1 MTVSQIKD
9 HQGESVKKLIDW
21 LDENKITEVECIF
34 PDIAGSSKGKI
45 LPVQRFIKSMEDQSL
60 KLADSVF
67 GQTVSGKWVYE
78 SEVID
83 YVEEDLIMKPDLSTI
98 RRIPWNKEPTAQ
110 IICDLHYSDGS
121 PSALAPRQVLKNI
134 IGLLDEEQLKAVV
147 APELEFYLCEQ
158 NLDPDL
164 PLKTPIGKSGRR
176 EKGSRVFGIDAV
188 NEFDDLTDDIY
199 DYCEILKIGVD
210 TLIHESGPSQ
220 IEINL
225 NHGDP
230 LQLADQAFMFKRAVR
245 QVALKH
251 GIHATFMSKPYQGHP
266 GSSMH
271 IHQNIISTKT
281 NKNLFSDENGNN
293 TKEFFHFI
301 GGLQTYLPDAMLF
314 FAPYVNSYRRFVIDA
329 SAPINTHWGFENRT
343 VAFRIPTS
351 KGSSRRIENRI
362 PGADTNPYLAIASSL
377 ACGLLGLKEKIEPE
391 KPVSGDAFERRHN
404 IPKYLPDALKRL
416 KVSNELSE
424 VLGKEFIT
432 LYTEIKQ
439 TEHDAYQNVIS
450 AWEREHLLLN
460 V

>member
-1 MTVSQIKD
+1 MTVSSNNELKQWL
-9 HQGESVKKLIDW
+9 ES
-21 LDENKITEVECIF
+21 NKISEVECIF
-34 PDIAGSSKGKI
+34 PDMAGSSKGKI
-45 LPVQRFIKSMEDQSL
+45 LPVQRFLKSIDDQSL

-83 YVEEDLIMKPDLSTI
+83 YVEEDLFMSPDLSTL
-98 RRIPWNKEPTAQ
+98 RKIPWNKEPTAQ
-110 IICDLHYSDGS
+110 IICDLKYGTGE
-121 PSALAPRQVLKNI
+121 PSEIAPRQVLINI
-134 IGLLDEEQLKAVV
+134 IKTLEEENLKAVV

-164 PLKTPIGKSGRR
+164 PLKTPVGKSGRR
-176 EKGSRVFGIDAV
+176 ETGSRVFGIDAV
-188 NEFDDLTDDIY
+188 NEFDALTDDIY
-199 DYCEILKIGVD
+199 DYCELMEIGVD
-210 TLIHESGPSQ
+210 TLVHESGPSQ

-225 NHGDP
+225 NHGGP
-230 LQLADQAFMFKRAVR
+230 LALADQTFMFKRAVR

-251 GIHATFMSKPYQGHP
+251 SIHATFMAKPYQGQP

-271 IHQNIISTKT
+271 IHQNLVSTKL
-281 NKNLFSDENGNN
+281 NKNLFSDQDGNN
-293 TKEFFHFI
+293 TKEFLYYI
-301 GGLQTYLPDAMLF
+301 GGLQNYLPDAMLL

-329 SAPINTHWGFENRT
+329 SAPINTHWGIENRT
-343 VAFRIPTS
+343 VAFRVPTS
-351 KGSSRRIENRI
+351 SPVARRIENRI
-362 PGADTNPYLAIASSL
+362 PGADTNPYLAIAASL
-377 ACGLLGLKEKIEPE
+377 ACGYLGLKEKLEPE
-391 KPVSGDAFERRHN
+391 KPTAGDAFERRHN

-424 VLGKEFIT
+424 TLGKEFVT
-432 LYTEIKQ
+432 LFTEIKQ

>member
-1 MTVSQIKD
+1 MTVSSISELK
-9 HQGESVKKLIDW
+9 HWLESNNIS
-21 LDENKITEVECIF
+21 EVECIF
-34 PDIAGSSKGKI
+34 PDMAGSSKGKI
-45 LPVQRFIKSMEDQSL
+45 LPVERFIKSFEEQSL
-60 KLADSVF
+60 RLADSVF
-67 GQTVSGKWVYE
+67 GQTVSGKWVYQ

-83 YVEEDLIMKPDLSTI
+83 YVEEDLFMAPDLSTI
-98 RRIPWNKEPTAQ
+98 RKIPWNKEPTAQ
-110 IICDLHYSDGS
+110 IICDLNY
-121 PSALAPRQVLKNI
+121 PSNEPSKLAPRQVLKNI
-134 IGLLDEEQLKAVV
+134 IKQLSDENVKAVV

-176 EKGSRVFGIDAV
+176 ETGSRVFGIDAV
-188 NEFDDLTDDIY
+188 NEFDALTDDIY
-199 DYCEILKIGVD
+199 DYCELMNIGVD
-210 TLIHESGPSQ
+210 TLVHESGPSQ

-230 LQLADQAFMFKRAVR
+230 LALADQAFMFKRAVR

-251 GIHATFMSKPYQGHP
+251 NIHATFMAKPYQGQP

-271 IHQNIISTKT
+271 IHQNLVSAKS
-281 NKNLFSDENGNN
+281 NENLFSDKEGNN
-293 TKEFFHFI
+293 SKEFFHFI
-301 GGLQTYLPDAMLF
+301 GGLQTYLPDAMLL

-329 SAPINTHWGFENRT
+329 SAPINTHWGIENRT
-343 VAFRIPTS
+343 VAFRVPTS
-351 KGSSRRIENRI
+351 QNKSRRVENRI
-362 PGADTNPYLAIASSL
+362 PGADTNPYLAIAASL

-391 KPVSGDAFERRHN
+391 KPIAGDAFERRHN

-424 VLGKEFIT
+424 ALGNEFVT

>member
-1 MTVSQIKD
+1 MTVNNQNELK
-9 HQGESVKKLIDW
+9 QW
-21 LDENKITEVECIF
+21 LDLNKITEVECIF
-34 PDIAGSSKGKI
+34 PDMAGSSKGKI
-45 LPVQRFIKSMEDQSL
+45 LPVNRFIKSVEDESL

-67 GQTVSGKWVYE
+67 AQTVSGGWVDE

-83 YVEEDLIMKPDLSTI
+83 YVEEDVIMTPDLSTI
-98 RRIPWNKEPTAQ
+98 RKIPWNKEPTAQ
-110 IICDLHYSDGS
+110 VICDLYNNTNN
-121 PSALAPRQVLKNI
+121 PSNIAPRQILKNI
-134 IGLLDEEQLKAVV
+134 MILLNENQMEAVV

-176 EKGSRVFGIDAV
+176 EKGSKVFGIDAV
-188 NEFDDLTDDIY
+188 NEFDKIMDDIY
-199 DYCEILKIGVD
+199 DYSEQLGIGVD
-210 TLIHESGPSQ
+210 TLVHESGPAQ

-230 LQLADQAFMFKRAVR
+230 LALADQAFMFKRAVR

-251 GIHATFMSKPYQGHP
+251 GVHATFMAKPYSEHP

-271 IHQNIISTKT
+271 IHQNLISTKT
-281 NKNLFSDENGNN
+281 KENVFSDAEGNN
-293 TKEFFHFI
+293 TDLFLHYI
-301 GGLQTYLPDAMLF
+301 GGLQQYLPDAMLL

-329 SAPINTHWGFENRT
+329 SAPINTHWGIENRT
-343 VAFRIPTS
+343 VGLRVPAS
-351 KGSSRRIENRI
+351 KAKSRRIENRI

-377 ACGLLGLKEKIEPE
+377 ACGYLGIKNGIEPE
-391 KPVSGDAFERRHN
+391 KPIAGSAFERRHN

-416 KVSNELSE
+416 KISE
-424 VLGKEFIT
+424 TLIEILGKDFIA
-432 LYTEIKQ
+432 LYTELKQ

>member
-1 MTVSQIKD
+1 MTVS
-9 HQGESVKKLIDW
+9 SVDELKQWLKL
-21 LDENKITEVECIF
+21 NKISEVECIF
-34 PDIAGSSKGKI
+34 PDMAGSTKGKI
-45 LPVQRFIKSMEDQSL
+45 LPVERFIKSIEDQSL

-83 YVEEDLIMKPDLSTI
+83 YVEEDLFMSPDITTL
-98 RRIPWNKEPTAQ
+98 RKIPWNKEPTAQ
-110 IICDLHYSDGS
+110 IICDLKYANNELSEI
-121 PSALAPRQVLKNI
+121 APRQVLMNVI
-134 IGLLDEEQLKAVV
+134 QQLKELNLKAIV

-158 NLDPDL
+158 NLDPDQ

-176 EKGSRVFGIDAV
+176 ETGSRVFGIDAV
-188 NEFDDLTDDIY
+188 NEFDTLTDDIY
-199 DYCEILKIGVD
+199 DYCELMNIGVD
-210 TLIHESGPSQ
+210 TLVHESGPSQ

-230 LQLADQAFMFKRAVR
+230 LALADQAFMFKRAVR

-251 GIHATFMSKPYQGHP
+251 GIHATFMAKPYQGQP

-271 IHQNIISTKT
+271 IHQNIISSKSGL
-281 NKNLFSDENGNN
+281 NLFSDKDGNN
-293 TKEFFHFI
+293 SKEFFYYI
-301 GGLQTYLPDAMLF
+301 GGLQTYLPDAMLL

-329 SAPINTHWGFENRT
+329 SAPINTHWGIENRT
-343 VAFRIPTS
+343 VAFRVPTS
-351 KGSSRRIENRI
+351 QNEAKRIENRI
-362 PGADTNPYLAIASSL
+362 PGADTNPYLAIAASL
-377 ACGLLGLKEKIEPE
+377 ACGLLGIKEKIDPE
-391 KPVSGDAFERRHN
+391 KPIAGDAFERRHN

-424 VLGKEFIT
+424 TLGKEFIT
-432 LYTEIKQ
+432 LFTEIKQ

>member
-1 MTVSQIKD
+1 MTVSSLSELKQ
-9 HQGESVKKLIDW
+9 W
-21 LDENKITEVECIF
+21 LGSNKVSEVECIF
-34 PDIAGSSKGKI
+34 PDMAGSSKGKI
-45 LPVQRFIKSMEDQSL
+45 LPVERFVKSFEEQSL
-60 KLADSVF
+60 RLADSVF
-67 GQTVSGKWVYE
+67 GQTVSGKWVYQ

-83 YVEEDLIMKPDLSTI
+83 YVEEDLFMAPDLSTI
-98 RRIPWNKEPTAQ
+98 RKIPWNKEPTAQ
-110 IICDLHYSDGS
+110 IICDLNY
-121 PSALAPRQVLKNI
+121 PSGEPSKIAPRQVLKNI
-134 IGLLDEEQLKAVV
+134 IRQLSDENLRAVV

-164 PLKTPIGKSGRR
+164 PLKTPVGKSGRR
-176 EKGSRVFGIDAV
+176 ETGSRVFGIDAV
-188 NEFDDLTDDIY
+188 NEFDKLTDDIY
-199 DYCEILKIGVD
+199 DYCELMNIGVD
-210 TLIHESGPSQ
+210 TLVHESGPSQ

-230 LQLADQAFMFKRAVR
+230 LALADQAFMFKRAVR

-251 GIHATFMSKPYQGHP
+251 NIHATFMAKPYQGQP

-271 IHQNIISTKT
+271 IHQNLVSAKT
-281 NKNLFSDENGNN
+281 GENLFSDKEGNN
-293 TKEFFHFI
+293 SKEFFRFI
-301 GGLQTYLPDAMLF
+301 GGLQTYLPDAMLL

-329 SAPINTHWGFENRT
+329 SAPINTHWGIENRT
-343 VAFRIPTS
+343 VAFRVPTS
-351 KGSSRRIENRI
+351 QNMSRRVENRI
-362 PGADTNPYLAIASSL
+362 PGSDTNPYLAIAASL

-391 KPVSGDAFERRHN
+391 KPIAGDAFERRHN

-416 KVSNELSE
+416 KVSNELSDS
-424 VLGKEFIT
+424 LGKEFVT

>member
-1 MTVSQIKD
+1 MTSSISELK
-9 HQGESVKKLIDW
+9 EWLKK
-21 LDENKITEVECIF
+21 NKISEVECIF
-34 PDIAGSSKGKI
+34 PDMAGSSKGKI
-45 LPVQRFIKSMEDQSL
+45 LPVERFVKSIDENSL

-78 SEVID
+78 SEIID
-83 YVEEDLIMKPDLSTI
+83 YVEEDLHMVPDFSTI
-98 RRIPWNKEPTAQ
+98 RKIPWNKEPTAQ
-110 IICDLHYSDGS
+110 ILCDLHYSTNE
-121 PSALAPRQVLKNI
+121 PSEIAPRQVLKNI
-134 IGLLDEEQLKAVV
+134 IRLLDEKNLKAVV

-164 PLKTPIGKSGRR
+164 PLKTPVGKSGRR
-176 EKGSRVFGIDAV
+176 ESGSRVFGIDAV
-188 NEFDDLTDDIY
+188 NEFDELTDQIY
-199 DYCEILKIGVD
+199 DYCELMEIGVD
-210 TLIHESGPSQ
+210 TLVHEAGPSQ

-230 LQLADQAFMFKRAVR
+230 LALADQAFMFKRAVR
-245 QVALKH
+245 QVALQH
-251 GIHATFMSKPYQGHP
+251 GIHATFMAKPYQGQP

-271 IHQNIISTKT
+271 IHQNLFAKNDNS
-281 NKNLFSDENGNN
+281 NLFCDIDGNN
-293 TKEFFHFI
+293 TKEFLYFI
-301 GGLQTYLPDAMLF
+301 GGLQTYLPDAMLL

-329 SAPINTHWGFENRT
+329 SAPINTHWGIENRT
-343 VAFRIPTS
+343 VAFRVP
-351 KGSSRRIENRI
+351 SSQANARRIENRI
-362 PGADTNPYLAIASSL
+362 PGADTNPYLAIAASL
-377 ACGLLGLKEKIEPE
+377 ACGYLGLNEKIEPE
-391 KPVSGDAFERRHN
+391 KPIAGDAFERRHN

-416 KVSNELSE
+416 KVSNGLAE

>member
-1 MTVSQIKD
+1 MTVSSSAELK
-9 HQGESVKKLIDW
+9 HW
-21 LDENKITEVECIF
+21 LELNKISEVECIF

-45 LPVQRFIKSMEDQSL
+45 LPVNRFVKSFEEQSL

-83 YVEEDLIMKPDLSTI
+83 YVEEDLFMVPDLSTI
-98 RRIPWNKEPTAQ
+98 RKIPWNKEPTAQ
-110 IICDLHYSDGS
+110 IICDLNYASNS
-121 PSALAPRQVLKNI
+121 PSDIAPRQVLKKI
-134 IGLLDEEQLKAVV
+134 INLLGINSMKAVI

-164 PLKTPIGKSGRR
+164 PLKTPVGKSGRR
-176 EKGSRVFGIDAV
+176 ETGSRVFGIDAV
-188 NEFDDLTDDIY
+188 NEFDTLTDDIY
-199 DYCEILKIGVD
+199 DYCEILEIGVD
-210 TLIHESGPSQ
+210 TLVHESGPSQ

-225 NHGDP
+225 NHGNP
-230 LQLADQAFMFKRAVR
+230 LDLADQAFMFKRAVR

-251 GIHATFMSKPYQGHP
+251 GIHATFMAKPYQGQP

-271 IHQNIISTKT
+271 IHQNLISSES
-281 NKNLFSDENGNN
+281 NENLFCDKNGNN
-293 TKEFFHFI
+293 TSTFFNYI

-329 SAPINTHWGFENRT
+329 SAPINTHWGIENRT
-343 VAFRIPTS
+343 VGFRVPNS
-351 KGSSRRIENRI
+351 KGNARRIENRI
-362 PGADTNPYLAIASSL
+362 PGADTNPYLAIAASL
-377 ACGLLGLKEKIEPE
+377 ACGYLGIQEEIEPE
-391 KPVSGDAFERRHN
+391 KPIAGSAFERRHN

-416 KVSNELSE
+416 KISDTLSE
-424 VLGKEFIT
+424 ILGRDFIT

>member
-1 MTVSQIKD
+1 MTVNTFND
-9 HQGESVKKLIDW
+9 LKLW
-21 LDENKITEVECIF
+21 LKTNKISEVECIF
-34 PDIAGSSKGKI
+34 PDMAGSSKGKI
-45 LPVQRFIKSMEDQSL
+45 LPVQRFIKSIEDQGL

-83 YVEEDLIMKPDLSTI
+83 YVEEDLFMDPDFSTL
-98 RRIPWNKEPTAQ
+98 RKIPWNKEPTAQ
-110 IICDLHYSDGS
+110 IICDLKYGTNE
-121 PSALAPRQVLKNI
+121 PSEIAPRQVLINVINELEKE
-134 IGLLDEEQLKAVV
+134 GLKAIV

-164 PLKTPIGKSGRR
+164 PLKTPVGKSGRR
-176 EKGSRVFGIDAV
+176 ETGSRVFGIDAV
-188 NEFDDLTDDIY
+188 NEFDKLTDDIY
-199 DYCEILKIGVD
+199 DYCELMEIGVD
-210 TLIHESGPSQ
+210 TLVHESGPSQ

-225 NHGDP
+225 NHGHP
-230 LQLADQAFMFKRAVR
+230 LELADQAFMFKRAVR

-251 GIHATFMSKPYQGHP
+251 GIHATFMAKPYQGQP

-271 IHQNIISTKT
+271 IHQNLVSLKT
-281 NKNLFSDENGNN
+281 DKNLFCDQEGNN
-293 TKEFFHFI
+293 SREFLHYI
-301 GGLQTYLPDAMLF
+301 GGLQTYLPDAMLL

-329 SAPINTHWGFENRT
+329 SAPINTHWGIENRT
-343 VAFRIPTS
+343 VAFRVPTS
-351 KGSSRRIENRI
+351 QSSSRRIENRI
-362 PGADTNPYLAIASSL
+362 PGADTNPYLAIAASL
-377 ACGLLGLKEKIEPE
+377 ACGLLGLREKIEAE
-391 KPVSGDAFERRHN
+391 KPIAGDAFERRHN

-424 VLGKEFIT
+424 TLGRDFIT
-432 LYTEIKQ
+432 LFTEIKQ

>member
-1 MTVSQIKD
+1 MISSINELK
-9 HQGESVKKLIDW
+9 EW
-21 LDENKITEVECIF
+21 LKAHKISEVECIF
-34 PDIAGSSKGKI
+34 PDMAGSSKGKI
-45 LPVQRFIKSMEDQSL
+45 LPVERFIKSINENSL

-83 YVEEDLIMKPDLSTI
+83 YVEEDLHMVPDITTI
-98 RRIPWNKEPTAQ
+98 RQIPWNKEPTAQ
-110 IICDLHYSDGS
+110 ILCDLHYSTNE
-121 PSALAPRQVLKNI
+121 PSEIAPRQVLKNI
-134 IGLLDEEQLKAVV
+134 LALYKEKNLRAVV

-176 EKGSRVFGIDAV
+176 ESGSRVFGIDAV
-188 NEFDDLTDDIY
+188 NEFDELTDQVY
-199 DYCEILKIGVD
+199 DYCELMEIGVD
-210 TLIHESGPSQ
+210 TLVHEAGPSQ

-230 LQLADQAFMFKRAVR
+230 LALADQAFMFKRAVR

-251 GIHATFMSKPYQGHP
+251 GIHATFMAKPYQGQP

-271 IHQNIISTKT
+271 IHQNLFSEKDET
-281 NKNLFSDENGNN
+281 NLFCDRDGNN
-293 TKEFFHFI
+293 TPEFLHFI
-301 GGLQTYLPDAMLF
+301 GGLQTYLPDAMLM

-329 SAPINTHWGFENRT
+329 SAPINTHWGIENRT
-343 VAFRIPTS
+343 VAFRVPSSQAI
-351 KGSSRRIENRI
+351 SRRIENRI
-362 PGADTNPYLAIASSL
+362 PGADTNPYLAIAASL
-377 ACGLLGLKEKIEPE
+377 ACGYLGLNERIEPE
-391 KPVSGDAFERRHN
+391 KPIAGDAFERRHN

-416 KVSNELSE
+416 KVSNGLSE
-424 VLGKEFIT
+424 VLGKDFIT
-432 LYTEIKQ
+432 LYTEVKQ

>member
-1 MTVSQIKD
+1 MTVASTSELKQ
-9 HQGESVKKLIDW
+9 W
-21 LDENKITEVECIF
+21 LKANKISEVECIF
-34 PDIAGSSKGKI
+34 PDMAGSSKGKI
-45 LPVQRFIKSMEDQSL
+45 LPVERFIKSVEDQSL

-83 YVEEDLIMKPDLSTI
+83 YVEEDLFMSPDLSTL
-98 RRIPWNKEPTAQ
+98 RKIPWNKEPTAQ
-110 IICDLHYSDGS
+110 IICDLKYGTNE
-121 PSALAPRQVLKNI
+121 PSEIAPRQVLINVIKQLEAEN
-134 IGLLDEEQLKAVV
+134 LKAVV

-176 EKGSRVFGIDAV
+176 ETGSRVFGIDAV
-188 NEFDDLTDDIY
+188 NEFDELTDDIY
-199 DYCEILKIGVD
+199 DYCELMDIGVD
-210 TLIHESGPSQ
+210 NLVHESGPSQ

-230 LQLADQAFMFKRAVR
+230 LALADQAFMFKRAVR

-251 GIHATFMSKPYQGHP
+251 GIHATFMAKPYQGQP

-271 IHQNIISTKT
+271 IHQNLVSLKT
-281 NKNLFSDENGNN
+281 NKNLFSDKDGNN
-293 TKEFFHFI
+293 SNEFLRYI
-301 GGLQTYLPDAMLF
+301 GGLQTYLPDAMLL

-329 SAPINTHWGFENRT
+329 SAPINTHWGIENRT
-343 VAFRIPTS
+343 VAFRVPTS
-351 KGSSRRIENRI
+351 QANARRIENRI
-362 PGADTNPYLAIASSL
+362 PGAYTNPYLAIAASI
-377 ACGLLGLKEKIEPE
+377 ACGLLGLKENIEPE
-391 KPVSGDAFERRHN
+391 KPIAGDAFERRHN

-424 VLGKEFIT
+424 MLGKDFIT
-432 LYTEIKQ
+432 LFTEIKQ

>member
-1 MTVSQIKD
+1 MISSKS
-9 HQGESVKKLIDW
+9 ELKEW
-21 LDENKITEVECIF
+21 LKANKISEVECIF
-34 PDIAGSSKGKI
+34 PDMAGSSKGKI
-45 LPVQRFIKSMEDQSL
+45 LPVDRFVKSMDENSL

-78 SEVID
+78 SEIIA
-83 YVEEDLIMKPDLSTI
+83 YVEEDLHMVPDISTI
-98 RRIPWNKEPTAQ
+98 RKIPWNKEPTAQ
-110 IICDLHYSDGS
+110 ILCDLHYSTNE
-121 PSALAPRQVLKNI
+121 PSEIAPRQVLKNI
-134 IGLLDEEQLKAVV
+134 IQLFNEKNLKAVV

-164 PLKTPIGKSGRR
+164 PLKTPVGKSGRR
-176 EKGSRVFGIDAV
+176 ESGSRVFGIDAV
-188 NEFDDLTDDIY
+188 NEFDELTDQIY
-199 DYCEILKIGVD
+199 DYCEMMDIGVD
-210 TLIHESGPSQ
+210 TLVHEAGPSQ

-230 LQLADQAFMFKRAVR
+230 LALADQAFMFKRAVR

-251 GIHATFMSKPYQGHP
+251 GIHATFMAKPYQGQP

-271 IHQNIISTKT
+271 IHQNLFSK
-281 NKNLFSDENGNN
+281 NDSNLFCDDEGNN
-293 TKEFFHFI
+293 TKEFLHFI
-301 GGLQTYLPDAMLF
+301 GGLQTYLPDAMLL

-329 SAPINTHWGFENRT
+329 SAPINTHWGIENRT
-343 VAFRIPTS
+343 VAFRVPS
-351 KGSSRRIENRI
+351 SQPKSRRIENRI
-362 PGADTNPYLAIASSL
+362 PGADTNPYLAISASL
-377 ACGLLGLKEKIEPE
+377 ACGYLGLNEKIDPE
-391 KPVSGDAFERRHN
+391 KPIAGDAFERRHN

-416 KVSNELSE
+416 KVSNGLAE
-424 VLGKEFIT
+424 VLGKDFIT

>member
-1 MTVSQIKD
+1 MISSKS
-9 HQGESVKKLIDW
+9 ELKEW
-21 LDENKITEVECIF
+21 LKANKISEVECIF
-34 PDIAGSSKGKI
+34 PDMAGSSKGKI
-45 LPVQRFIKSMEDQSL
+45 LPVDRFVKSMDENSL

-78 SEVID
+78 SEIID
-83 YVEEDLIMKPDLSTI
+83 YVEEDLHMVPDISTI
-98 RRIPWNKEPTAQ
+98 RKIPWNKEPTAQ
-110 IICDLHYSDGS
+110 ILCDLHYSTNE
-121 PSALAPRQVLKNI
+121 PSEIAPRQVLKNI
-134 IGLLDEEQLKAVV
+134 IQLFNEKNLKAVV

-164 PLKTPIGKSGRR
+164 PLKTPVGKSGRR
-176 EKGSRVFGIDAV
+176 ESGSRVFGIDAV
-188 NEFDDLTDDIY
+188 NEFDELTDQIY
-199 DYCEILKIGVD
+199 DYCEMMDIGVD
-210 TLIHESGPSQ
+210 TLVHEAGPSQ

-230 LQLADQAFMFKRAVR
+230 LALADQAFMFKRAVR

-251 GIHATFMSKPYQGHP
+251 GIHATFMAKPYQGQP

-271 IHQNIISTKT
+271 IHQNLFSK
-281 NKNLFSDENGNN
+281 NDSNLFCDDEGNN
-293 TKEFFHFI
+293 TKEFLHFI
-301 GGLQTYLPDAMLF
+301 GGLQTYLPDAMLL

-329 SAPINTHWGFENRT
+329 SAPINTHWGIENRT
-343 VAFRIPTS
+343 VAFRVPS
-351 KGSSRRIENRI
+351 SQPKSRRIENRI
-362 PGADTNPYLAIASSL
+362 PGADTNPYLAISASL
-377 ACGLLGLKEKIEPE
+377 ACGYLGLNEKIDPE
-391 KPVSGDAFERRHN
+391 KPIAGDAFERRHN

-416 KVSNELSE
+416 KVSNGLAE
-424 VLGKEFIT
+424 VLGKDFIT